1 MTNGPAYRSTS
12 SGGEDRHALGLWIS
26 PQFDQLECS
35 LVRMRGRQAG
45 ASIEIRHSFRRPI
58 MGDLAAWGRGGD
70 SPPARTFVGNDPTAY
85 LAWRQELTEIQVDA
99 VADLLADARIAP
111 SEILLLGAD
120 DPGIWGK
127 EPEGGY
133 LPLTDPIALAERTGM
148 NVLSA
153 FPARDVV
160 RGGRGGPILALPDWV
175 LLRAGSK
182 DRVLVRFGE
191 SVRMSYLPRASIDNP
206 RNRILSLEL
215 LPSLDWFEHLE
226 RERSE
231 GVGFDPDTVGMD
243 ALRAKDGAAVLTGM
257 QGASEVGESMLDSCV
272 DEKLLAS
279 WLAVLDASS
288 SSSPVEW
295 TPSSLGKS
303 SLCEALHATTREC
316 LTGSQ
321 ANTRATAIALAAEAV
336 AKAMDESLPLESNPR
351 EIVVHAEEGD
361 ATLFRREIASR
372 KKKVKVLSTSE
383 LGVEEGTLD
392 AVGVAMLCFLYLDQ
406 VPGNL
411 PLLTG
416 ADVGR
421 VLGELTPGSPQS
433 WQILLQE
440 LGGSAAAIRP
450 LRSAL

>member
-1 MTNGPAYRSTS
+1 VTNGPAYRTNPA
-12 SGGEDRHALGLWIS
+12 GGEDRHALGLWIS
-26 PQFDQLECS
+26 SQFDQLECS
-35 LVRMRGRQAG
+35 LVRMRGRRAG
-45 ASIEIRHSFRRPI
+45 ASVEIRHSFRRPI
-58 MGDLAAWGRGGD
+58 LGDLASWGRGGD

-85 LAWRQELTEIQVDA
+85 LAWRRELTEIQVDA

-127 EPEGGY
+127 ETEGGY
-133 LPLTDPIALAERTGM
+133 LPLTDSIALAERTGM

-160 RGGRGGPILALPDWV
+160 RGGRGGPILSLPEWI
-175 LLRAGSK
+175 LLRAGAK
-182 DRVLVRFGE
+182 DRILVRFGE
-191 SVRMSYLPRASIDNP
+191 SVRMSFLPRASVDNP

-215 LPSLDWFEHLE
+215 LPSLDWFERLE

-231 GVGFDPDTVGMD
+231 GVGTGPGTVGKD
-243 ALRAKDGAAVLTGM
+243 ALRAREGAAVFSGM
-257 QGASEVGESMLDSCV
+257 NDAPDESEATSEGRV
-272 DEKLLAS
+272 DEKLLATWKS
-279 WLAVLDASS
+279 VYDVRPSS
-288 SSSPVEW
+288 SEW
-295 TPSSLGKS
+295 APPSLGEMTI
-303 SLCEALHATTREC
+303 CETLRASFLEGPAA
-316 LTGSQ
+316 SQ
-321 ANTRATAIALAAEAV
+321 PIARATAIALAAEAV
-336 AKAMDESLPLESNPR
+336 VNAMDESLPMEANPR
-351 EIVVHAEEGD
+351 EIVVHAEESD
-361 ATLFRREIASR
+361 AELFRREMELR
-372 KKKVKVLSTSE
+372 KKVKVLSTKE

-421 VLGELTPGSPQS
+421 VLGELTSGSPQS